1 MVGSIV
7 GRVFMISK
15 IYHCN
20 NCDFDF
26 ERIEI
31 EGEEV
36 RCPLCGKKDLTLKEE
51 GEKKPA
57 SCDINAK
64 YT

>member
-1 MVGSIV
+1 
-7 GRVFMISK
+7 MISK